1 MFKIA
6 KVQLAKTSAKSILCR
21 ATSGWHVL
29 KLMFTIHACLWGQT
43 LEHIYTSYTHR
54 IHIIYTSLTHHIHI
68 IYTSYT
74 HHIHI
79 IYTSYIYKI
88 SKNYLK
94 YYLYTILYD
103 MLNID
108 IAIFNIQQVRYVSLS
123 LQAADESSWD
133 PRSLDDWRRK
143 TGLR

>member
-1 MFKIA
+1 MTCV
-6 KVQLAKTSAKSILCR
+6 KVNVYNTRMSVR
-21 ATSGWHVL
+21 TNTG
-29 KLMFTIHACLWGQT
+29 
-43 LEHIYTSYTHR
+43 TH
-54 IHIIYTSLTHHIHI
+54 IHIIYTSNTHHIHI
-68 IYTSYT
+68 TYTSYT

-123 LQAADESSWD
+123 LQAADESS
-133 PRSLDDWRRK
+133 
-143 TGLR
+143 